1 MLWSIPRKTSSI
13 SRVFPPFSVRLRY
26 HDGAAGLTG
35 VQILKEKLSNWRDG
49 PEPAGIP
56 HGLIARYNEMKPLY
70 AELAEKGIN
79 NLQLWGL
86 LEQCIFAGA
95 YATDGYHKALCA
107 EHGELQ
113 ELCEEISR
121 TAVHFRCGIHRRSV
135 PDQHGINASTSSRG
149 RVTLSCSSPGMHPGA
164 GDGRDHNLW
173 TSVHSVSNVFS

>member
-1 MLWSIPRKTSSI
+1 
-13 SRVFPPFSVRLRY
+13 
-26 HDGAAGLTG
+26 
-35 VQILKEKLSNWRDG
+35 
-49 PEPAGIP
+49 
-56 HGLIARYNEMKPLY
+56 MKPLY

-79 NLQLWGL
+79 NLQLWEL